1 MFYNIN
7 ISKKKF
13 LSSLVA
19 AMFATTGF
27 FGINSYVFA
36 EENEPIKYNAK
47 ALFFGEDEVV
57 AVSAASDDKTKNNSK
72 NSNVAKNA
80 TKKKL
85 KVASTKNSSIGAS
98 YHIQLLDANGKGK
111 NVLTSRIFKA
121 GERFKLG
128 VKVNRPSYVYVYNKD
143 PNGKETLL
151 YPQPGQDNLV
161 KAMGTVYLPEKGA
174 FQFDEVPGTEN
185 LLVYVSD
192 TKQDE
197 IAVMRELS
205 NQTPD
210 IVTASADAVCD
221 DNSSVV
227 KFVPKGIGYAD
238 DNVVANNCNTNSTVN
253 HKFASKDIFFT
264 DDADHKSGDNAS
276 YVYKQDSA
284 KLFLNINLKHN

>member
-1 MFYNIN
+1 MFNN

-19 AMFATTGF
+19 TMFATAGF
-27 FGINSYVFA
+27 FGANSYASA
-36 EENEPIKYNAK
+36 EENAPSKYSAK

-57 AVSAASDDKTKNNSK
+57 AVSTSTDDKTKN

-85 KVASTKNSSIGAS
+85 KVASNKNSSIGAS
-98 YHIQLLDANGKGK
+98 YHIKLLDDNGKGK

-128 VKVNRPSYVYVYNKD
+128 LKINRQSYVYIYNKD

-174 FQFDEVPGTEN
+174 FQFDDVPGTEN

-197 IAVMRELS
+197 IAIMKELS

-210 IVTASADAVCD
+210 IVTASADVICD
-221 DNSSVV
+221 NNNNSVGQYSS
-227 KFVPKGIGYAD
+227 KGID
-238 DNVVANNCNTNSTVN
+238 FITDNVAANNCSNSTAN

-276 YVYKQDSA
+276 YVYRQDSA